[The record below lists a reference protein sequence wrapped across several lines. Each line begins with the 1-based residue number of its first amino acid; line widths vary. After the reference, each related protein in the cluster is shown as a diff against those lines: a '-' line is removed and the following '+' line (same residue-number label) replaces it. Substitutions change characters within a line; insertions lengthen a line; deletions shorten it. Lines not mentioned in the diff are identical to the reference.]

1 MGILWDHPLLYCLFP
16 FSRGEYNFMKTLE
29 HQINKADK
37 ADEKKQSEPIDKF
50 TSKYEALL
58 GMLNNILSNE
68 NIEQKSRLM
77 FENVRGMVL
86 AQNWQVAL
94 KTGVIFQQIDP
105 DASPPRF
112 ISPKAYLKK
121 YNLVT
126 DAQLQEL
133 NVQGLASL
141 QSLCK
146 ELIVRVVSIE
156 GQGRDEIIEMV
167 RAMNLMI
174 QEHEHQDS
182 MAKDMIIGGGRV
194 R

>member
-1 MGILWDHPLLYCLFP
+1 
-16 FSRGEYNFMKTLE
+16 MKTLE

-37 ADEKKQSEPIDKF
+37 ADEAAQHAPSLDKF
-50 TSKYEALL
+50 SSKYEALL

-86 AQNWQVAL
+86 AQNFQVAIKKGL
-94 KTGVIFQQIDP
+94 IFQQIDYDSVP
-105 DASPPRF
+105 QRF
-112 ISPKAYLKK
+112 ITPIAYLKK

-126 DAQLQEL
+126 DTQLEEMSR
-133 NVQGLASL
+133 QGLVSL

-182 MAKDMIIGGGRV
+182 MAKDMIIGAGAR

>member
-1 MGILWDHPLLYCLFP
+1 
-16 FSRGEYNFMKTLE
+16 MKTLE
-29 HQINKADK
+29 HQLNKADN
-37 ADEKKQSEPIDKF
+37 ADAAKQADPQDKF

-105 DASPPRF
+105 EDPKRF
-112 ISPKAYLKK
+112 ITPRAYLKK
-121 YNLVT
+121 YHMVT

-133 NVQGLASL
+133 NWQGLASL

-182 MAKDMIIGGGRV
+182 LAKDMIIGGAGR

>member
-1 MGILWDHPLLYCLFP
+1 
-16 FSRGEYNFMKTLE
+16 MKSLE
-29 HQINKADK
+29 HQLNKADN
-37 ADEKKQSEPIDKF
+37 ADAAKQSEVPDKF

-105 DASPPRF
+105 DSYPPRF
-112 ISPKAYLKK
+112 ITPKTYLKK
-121 YNLVT
+121 YHLVT

-133 NVQGLASL
+133 NKQGLASL

-182 MAKDMIIGGGRV
+182 MAKDMIIGGGR